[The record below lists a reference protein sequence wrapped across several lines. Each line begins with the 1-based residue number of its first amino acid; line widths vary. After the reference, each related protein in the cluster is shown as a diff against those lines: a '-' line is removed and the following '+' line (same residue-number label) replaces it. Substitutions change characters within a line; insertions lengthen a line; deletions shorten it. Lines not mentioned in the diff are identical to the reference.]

1 MNKAWIQA
9 RPWVSG
15 LFWGWFMFLILTGID
30 YHNGD
35 LPVSEI
41 PVRFAIWTVG
51 GILYGYLRVFLFRQ
65 FVHRR
70 DAVE

>member
-1 MNKAWIQA
+1 
-9 RPWVSG
+9 
-15 LFWGWFMFLILTGID
+15 MFLILTGID
-30 YHNGD
+30 YQNGD

-70 DAVE
+70 DAE

>member
-1 MNKAWIQA
+1 
-9 RPWVSG
+9 
-15 LFWGWFMFLILTGID
+15 MFLILTGID

-65 FVHRR
+65 FGHRR
-70 DAVE
+70 